1 MSGRPHERAGLQV
14 MTNPVPVRDIQG
26 TTVPAIGYGTW
37 ELEGDDCLTGVRTA
51 LELGYRH
58 IDTAQAYGNEHLV
71 GAALT
76 SSGIDRSEVFLTTKI
91 WNDNINPDGIKRS
104 FGESLEKLRTDY
116 VDLLLL
122 HWPIEWEHLAENLTA
137 LTELVDHGGVRHI
150 GVSNFTPPQLKA
162 ALELAPIFSIQVE
175 HHPYLAQP
183 GLLEMAAKHD
193 LLFTAYSP
201 LFRGDAL
208 KDPVITAIAEE
219 RDASPVQVI
228 LRYLLDE
235 SDQLAVIP
243 KATSREHAQDN
254 LGAADVYLS
263 DRDRESIAELD
274 RNERQ
279 VDPPWA
285 PAWER

>member
-1 MSGRPHERAGLQV
+1 
-14 MTNPVPVRDIQG
+14 MTNPLPVRDVQG

-37 ELEGDDCLTGVRTA
+37 ELEGEDCLNGVRTA

-58 IDTAQAYGNEHLV
+58 LDTAQVYGNEHLV

-76 SSGIDRSEVFLTTKI
+76 SSGVDRGDVFLTTKI
-91 WNDNINPDGIKRS
+91 WNDNINPDGIKSS
-104 FGESLEKLRTDY
+104 FGESLDKLQTDY

-122 HWPIEWEHLAENLTA
+122 HWPVALDHLVENLTA
-137 LTELVDHGGVRHI
+137 LAELVERGGVRHL
-150 GVSNFTPPQLKA
+150 GVANFTPAQLEQ
-162 ALELAPIFSIQVE
+162 ALDLAPIFSIQVE

-183 GLLEMAAKHD
+183 SLLEMAADHD

-201 LFRGDAL
+201 LARGEILEDR
-208 KDPVITAIAEE
+208 VIASIAEA
-219 RDASPVQVI
+219 RDATPVQVV
-228 LRYLLDE
+228 LRWLLDE
-235 SDQLAVIP
+235 SDHLAVIP
-243 KATSREHAQDN
+243 KATSRGHAEDN
-254 LGAADVYLS
+254 LGAAEVYLS
-263 DRDRESIAELD
+263 DEDREAIAALD